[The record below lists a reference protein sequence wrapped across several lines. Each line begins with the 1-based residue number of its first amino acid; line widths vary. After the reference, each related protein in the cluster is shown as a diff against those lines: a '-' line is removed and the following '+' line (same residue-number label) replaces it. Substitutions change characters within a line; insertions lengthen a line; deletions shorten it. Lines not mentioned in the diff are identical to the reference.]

1 MPVDPNAS
9 LTITAFKWVP
19 DFAQGFVRD
28 LRPRWACEE
37 IGLDYAERLIGLD
50 RPEGY
55 ENEQPWSQVPV
66 INDGGIHL
74 FESGAI
80 LLHIGEKDA
89 RLLRRDPQGR
99 ATTLSWLFAAFNTIE
114 PFFFEFGN
122 VEIFA
127 KGEKWAELRRPGLLE
142 FMGQR
147 LDCLS
152 DALKG
157 RDYLAGEFSIAD
169 IAMTTVLREAG
180 ETELVSNRPVL
191 ADYLSRCIERPAFGR
206 ALSAQLAAFAAN
218 EPVEA

>member
-1 MPVDPNAS
+1 MPIDPNAS
-9 LTITAFKWVP
+9 LKITALKWVP

-55 ENEQPWSQVPV
+55 KSEQPWSQVPV
-66 INDGGIHL
+66 IDDGGIHL

-80 LLHIGEKDA
+80 LLHIGEKDE

-114 PFFFEFGN
+114 PFFFELGN

-147 LDCLS
+147 LDALS

-169 IAMTTVLREAG
+169 IAMATVLREAG
-180 ETELVSNRPVL
+180 ETDLVSSRSVL
-191 ADYLSRCIERPAFGR
+191 ADYLSGCLERPAFK
-206 ALSAQLAAFAAN
+206 AAMAAQLDAFQRS
-218 EPVEA
+218 EPIPA

>member
-1 MPVDPNAS
+1 MPVTSNAP
-9 LTITAFKWVP
+9 LKITAFKWVP

-37 IGLDYAERLIGLD
+37 IGLDYAERLIDLE

-55 ENEQPWSQVPV
+55 EREQPWSQVPV
-66 INDGGIHL
+66 IDDDGIQM

-80 LLHIGEKDA
+80 LLHIAETDE
-89 RLLRRDPQGR
+89 RLMRRDPQGR

-114 PFFFEFGN
+114 PFFFELGN

-152 DALKG
+152 DALG
-157 RDYLAGEFSIAD
+157 DRDYLAGEFSVAD
-169 IAMTTVLREAG
+169 IAMATVLREAG
-180 ETELVSNRPVL
+180 ETELVSGRPVL
-191 ADYLSRCIERPAFGR
+191 AEYLSRCLDRPAFER
-206 ALSAQLAAFAAN
+206 ALAAQLAAFERHETVAA
-218 EPVEA
+218 